1 MQQFIYTASSCKFCF
16 SGGDTLA
23 ADLTVGGFA
32 ASSHDDTDLG
42 EFTVCSTYDGVGEGA
57 ATASTNVDIVG
68 GFMMGGWFIPLGSGA
83 VFAFDAKFPHA
94 MCADDVVTP
103 GAVRWSTAAFLAV
116 SLLID
121 CVTVRLPD

>member
-1 MQQFIYTASSCKFCF
+1 M
-16 SGGDTLA
+16 
-23 ADLTVGGFA
+23 
-32 ASSHDDTDLG
+32 G

-57 ATASTNVDIVG
+57 ATASADVDIVG

-121 CVTVRLPD
+121 SVTVHLPD

>member
-1 MQQFIYTASSCKFCF
+1 M
-16 SGGDTLA
+16 A

-57 ATASTNVDIVG
+57 ATASAEVDIVG
-68 GFMMGGWFIPLGSGA
+68 GFMMGGWFIPLESGA

-103 GAVRWSTAAFLAV
+103 GAVHWSTAAFLAV
-116 SLLID
+116 GLLID
-121 CVTVRLPD
+121 SMTVHPPD